1 MHTMNHLK
9 KTVWLSLHLLLEQFR
24 PKKKQNHVISFRKLG
39 IKFWTKNITQII
51 QTAKKAPPSS
61 SLPLNEMK
69 IVVPTKKKTGNATAN
84 EFETFRSV
92 SGTRVVV
99 ASYFEWKKKTKQK
112 LWESHAESIHQW
124 SECAH
129 FQSQQQSHRKKKIR
143 PMVHVLSWL
152 VTVSFFNYPHYSLI
166 VFAACITRFLFPH
179 FVDSFV
185 VVCPFRFFFDTR
197 PKGKDD
203 FNQSHFENSSQTV
216 SSLPSRMKTKNQVTA
231 F

>member
-1 MHTMNHLK
+1 MQKMKMKWKLLSRLK
-9 KTVWLSLHLLLEQFR
+9 KNGKRHGERIRNFSVCFRYASCCRLLFR
-24 PKKKQNHVISFRKLG
+24 
-39 IKFWTKNITQII
+39 
-51 QTAKKAPPSS
+51 
-61 SLPLNEMK
+61 M
-69 IVVPTKKKTGNATAN
+69 
-84 EFETFRSV
+84 
-92 SGTRVVV
+92 
-99 ASYFEWKKKTKQK
+99 KKKTKQK